1 MVFLAGAIESGV
13 IPALREEKAKESQ
26 LRMRNGCI
34 MVRYIVTLSFVKL
47 PYIESFEILAVRL
60 AVEVEAAQQWRF
72 KQWRYKQGDR

>member
-1 MVFLAGAIESGV
+1 MC
-13 IPALREEKAKESQ
+13 
-26 LRMRNGCI
+26 NGCI

-72 KQWRYKQGDR
+72 KQGDDHEILQIRFGMRDNMYQFINY